1 MNVNVQQTHT
11 SDSNL
16 YGGDVSW
23 LYYGTSFLF
32 YFTLGVLHS
41 QQWTCL
47 FRHLDVY
54 FICLGGTVYVIGNI
68 NKWLLKVNK
77 PDYSLGHFC
86 QAAESF
92 NYCHSRSRSSCS
104 PPITVGNALTASVS
118 CPIPLCQLTLRRLDP
133 AVPQNKNSKEVISC
147 VFPTIQRRW
156 SGNRVWVSTQDR
168 TVHGKIMNC
177 SVLPVTSCII
187 SVCTVRSMRMR
198 MMNVMHISAHWLL

>member
-1 MNVNVQQTHT
+1 MNVNVLQTQT

-32 YFTLGVLHS
+32 CFTLGVLHS

-54 FICLGGTVYVIGNI
+54 FICLGGTVHVNGNI

-77 PDYSLGHFC
+77 PDCSLDHFC

-92 NYCHSRSRSSCS
+92 NYCHSSSRSLCS

-118 CPIPLCQLTLRRLDP
+118 SQIPLCQLTLRQLDP
-133 AVPQNKNSKEVISC
+133 AVQNKNSKEVISC
-147 VFPTIQRRW
+147 VFPHNT
-156 SGNRVWVSTQDR
+156 TQIKWKQSLGE
-168 TVHGKIMNC
+168 HPG
-177 SVLPVTSCII
+177 
-187 SVCTVRSMRMR
+187 
-198 MMNVMHISAHWLL
+198 